1 MPARRRR
8 RRPVAPTAT
17 ELARF
22 EAMRALVK
30 GEARDEPGV
39 YRMTSPEGEVIYVGK
54 SKALRTRLL
63 SYFRAQY
70 PRDKG
75 ARILRQAA
83 TLAWDPLPSEFAALL
98 REMQLIKQLRPR
110 YNVAMKRDDRAYA
123 FVRLSQGPAPRLHI
137 VRSAGLDESATYY
150 GPFRGAYQLEEAVR
164 ALNDVLGL
172 RDCALSTPMFFPDR
186 PDLGLARTRTPG
198 CIRHEIGKCLGPCI
212 GAAPET
218 AYLEQV
224 RTALAFLEGED
235 ESPLAPLRAEMER
248 ASESLDFE
256 RAGVW
261 RDKVRSLEALREQFA
276 RLRFALESLSFVY
289 RIPGETPETDRTY
302 VIRRGRVRH
311 ECPTPR
317 TARERTALAERIHA
331 VVAPEESEQTTVPG
345 HEVDDVLLVA
355 AWLKRNPKELKRT
368 KPLTP

>member
-8 RRPVAPTAT
+8 RRNVAPTPA
-17 ELARF
+17 ELARI

-30 GEARDEPGV
+30 AEARDEPGV
-39 YRMTSPEGEVIYVGK
+39 YRMSSPEGEVIYVGK

-63 SYFRAQY
+63 SYFRAEY
-70 PRDKG
+70 PTDKG

-83 TLAWDPLPSEFAALL
+83 TLVWDPLPSEFAALL

-110 YNVAMKRDDRAYA
+110 YNVAMKREARAYG
-123 FVRLSQGPAPRLHI
+123 FVRLSQGPAPRLQV
-137 VRSAGLDESATYY
+137 VRSAGLDETATYY
-150 GPFRGAYQLEEAVR
+150 GPFRGAHQLDEAVR

-172 RDCALSTPMFFPDR
+172 RDCALSTPMYFPDR
-186 PDLGLARTRTPG
+186 PDLGPARTRTPG

-212 GAAPET
+212 GAVAEP

-224 RTALAFLEGED
+224 RTALAFLEGET
-235 ESPLAPLRAEMER
+235 ETPLDPLRNEMTR
-248 ASESLDFE
+248 ASEALDYE

-261 RDKVRSLEALREQFA
+261 RDKVRSLESLREQFA
-276 RLRFALESLSFVY
+276 RIRFALESLSFTY
-289 RIPGETPETDRTY
+289 RIPGETPEADRTY

-317 TARERTALAERIHA
+317 TARERTALAERITEII
-331 VVAPEESEQTTVPG
+331 APIERETTTVPG
-345 HEVDDVLLVA
+345 REVDEVLLVA
-355 AWLKRNPKELKRT
+355 AWFRRFPKELKRT
-368 KPLTP
+368 RPLTP